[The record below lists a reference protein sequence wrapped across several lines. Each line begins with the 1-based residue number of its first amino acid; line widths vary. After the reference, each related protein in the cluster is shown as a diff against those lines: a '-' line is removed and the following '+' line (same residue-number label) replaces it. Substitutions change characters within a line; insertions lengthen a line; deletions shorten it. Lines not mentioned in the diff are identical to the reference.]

1 MTPDLRNVGA
11 RVIVQSCI
19 VPAGGTPNE
28 LSYVMRQGP
37 SGWKAVGVLADGSIS
52 RVSVQRSDFRS
63 LLDNGGAPALVAGLE
78 RTDLCNGAATGQP
91 RKLTVMN
98 ILGRSQHERV
108 SLYR

>member
-1 MTPDLRNVGA
+1 
-11 RVIVQSCI
+11 
-19 VPAGGTPNE
+19 
-28 LSYVMRQGP
+28 
-37 SGWKAVGVLADGSIS
+37 VLADGSIS
-52 RVSVQRSDFRS
+52 RVSVQRLDFRS
-63 LLDNGGAPALVAGLE
+63 LLALVAGLE